1 MLKYLHTSLSGQNIR
16 SVLVYYLYLNKRTV
30 NISNKL
36 VSYLENNYKLNIYY
50 IIDELIRN
58 LKVSN
63 VGDDLVQIYILNKKI
78 GNTTLEGLIQLV
90 EYGNRDVPP
99 SNCISLL
106 FSKSLNQTR
115 EFIGGV

>member
-16 SVLVYYLYLNKRTV
+16 SVLVYYLYLNKRNV

-36 VSYLENNYKLNIYY
+36 VNYLETKYKINIYY

-58 LKVSN
+58 VRVSN
-63 VGDDLVQIYILNKKI
+63 VGEDLVQVYILNKKI
-78 GNTTLEGLIQLV
+78 GDTTLEGLIQLV

-106 FSKSLNQTR
+106 FNKSLNQTR
-115 EFIGGV
+115 EFIGGI

>member
-16 SVLVYYLYLNKRTV
+16 SVLVYYLYLNKRNV

-36 VSYLENNYKLNIYY
+36 VNYLETKYKINIYY

-58 LKVSN
+58 VKVSN
-63 VGDDLVQIYILNKKI
+63 VSKDLVQVYILNKKI
-78 GNTTLEGLIQLV
+78 GDTTLEGLIQLV

-106 FSKSLNQTR
+106 FNKSLNQTR